1 MAPTD
6 EFSQSCEFFY
16 WSRTEDPEFDW
27 KCVPVLHD
35 VIEEKFEKSVNKMKL
50 DLELEKY
57 KNERLQKDMKE
68 AKRLHEEEMSQ
79 LKATKAAQKKAYIQK
94 MTKKYKDT
102 YGLFK
107 NQRLKAG
114 NEVKHSSRLRK
125 KIDLLG
131 SDKYQARV
139 KKQGIKDFVFSK
151 FKGKGQRQALLT
163 GKKRAVCDKTDICE
177 SLVLRALG
185 RACYKHLKKN
195 GPIFYPDI
203 STQDKHLDGLMSCQP
218 GYVITLNNQFSCH
231 LCECTLN
238 IF

>member
-1 MAPTD
+1 MILIQGVDGGKMAPTE

-16 WSRTEDPEFDW
+16 WSRNEDPDFDW
-27 KCVPVLHD
+27 KSVPVLHD
-35 VIEEKFEKSVNKMKL
+35 VIEAKFEQQVNKLKL

-79 LKATKAAQKKAYIQK
+79 LKATKAAHKKAYIQK

-185 RACYKHLKKN
+185 RGCYKYLKKN
-195 GPIFYPDI
+195 GPLFYPDI
-203 STQDKHLDGLMSCQP
+203 STQDKHLNGLMSCQP
-218 GYVITLNNQFSCH
+218 GYVIT
-231 LCECTLN
+231 
-238 IF
+238 

>member
-1 MAPTD
+1 MNLIKGVDGGKMAPID
-6 EFSQSCEFFY
+6 EFSQSCEMFY
-16 WSRTEDPEFDW
+16 WSRNPDTGFDW
-27 KCVPVLHD
+27 TTVPVVHD
-35 VIEEKFEKSVNKMKL
+35 VIEAKFEKQVNKLKL
-50 DLELEKY
+50 DLELERF
-57 KNERLQKDMKE
+57 KNERLQQDQKE

-79 LKATKAAQKKAYIQK
+79 LKAKKAAEKKAYIQK

-151 FKGKGQRQALLT
+151 FKGKAQRQALLT

-218 GYVITLNNQFSCH
+218 GYVI
-231 LCECTLN
+231 
-238 IF
+238 

>member
-1 MAPTD
+1 MILIQGVDGGKMAPTE

-16 WSRTEDPEFDW
+16 WSRNEDPEFDW
-27 KCVPVLHD
+27 KSVPVLHD
-35 VIEEKFEKSVNKMKL
+35 VIEEKFEKRVNKLKL

-79 LKATKAAQKKAYIQK
+79 LKATKVAQKKAYIQK

-195 GPIFYPDI
+195 GPLFYPDI
-203 STQDKHLDGLMSCQP
+203 STQDKHNGRGIIKTAPRSLAAKSIGL
-218 GYVITLNNQFSCH
+218 
-231 LCECTLN
+231 
-238 IF
+238 

>member
-1 MAPTD
+1 MILIKGVDGGKMAPTD

-16 WSRTEDPEFDW
+16 WSRNEDPEFDW
-27 KCVPVLHD
+27 KSVPVLHD
-35 VIEEKFEKSVNKMKL
+35 VIEAKFEKQVNKLKL

-57 KNERLQKDMKE
+57 QNDRLQKDMKE

-79 LKATKAAQKKAYIQK
+79 LKATKAAHKKAYIQK

-195 GPIFYPDI
+195 GPLFYPDI

-218 GYVITLNNQFSCH
+218 GYVFS
-231 LCECTLN
+231 N
-238 IF
+238 YFR

>member
-1 MAPTD
+1 MNLIKGVDGGKMAPTD

-27 KCVPVLHD
+27 KSVPVLHD
-35 VIEEKFEKSVNKMKL
+35 VIEEKFEKQVNKLKL

-68 AKRLHEEEMSQ
+68 AKRLHEEEISQ
-79 LKATKAAQKKAYIQK
+79 LKAKKATEKKVYIQK

-195 GPIFYPDI
+195 GPLFYPDI

-218 GYVITLNNQFSCH
+218 GYVITLNNQ
-231 LCECTLN
+231 
-238 IF
+238 